1 MKCNIDASFPNHE
14 NKIGLGICIRDDSGA
29 FVLAKTELYTL
40 KCDVHV
46 G

>member
-14 NKIGLGICIRDDSGA
+14 NKIGLEICIRDNVGT
-29 FVLAKTELYTL
+29 FVLGKTERYIP